1 MDTLATSIEIDQPPS
16 RVYAFLTDDENLPL
30 WATDVLKVERLHGD
44 NGEVGSI
51 SKRHY
56 TLNGTK
62 RQLVEEITEIDD
74 NRLISGIMRD
84 DYVDITHKSELNEI
98 GENKTA

>member
-44 NGEVGSI
+44 IERCVRSGSVALHLFGSVDTRIPLGEVG
-51 SKRHY
+51 
-56 TLNGTK
+56 
-62 RQLVEEITEIDD
+62 
-74 NRLISGIMRD
+74 
-84 DYVDITHKSELNEI
+84 EI
-98 GENKTA
+98 GHVGERLGGRHRGTDVHEVTSHA